1 MWNVKEEMKNMK
13 KFLALL
19 LALAMTLALAA
30 CGGTGGDNGGGYK
43 VAMITDTSISDG
55 GWGMSCYNAM
65 VDAAEDRGWETDYS
79 DMIDQ
84 SAYYDNIVAYCD
96 LGYDLIF
103 APGNQY
109 TVAVL
114 QAAEEYPDVAFALL
128 NGGTGTPAEAPEF
141 PVPFRSVP
149 TPGAYCG
156 FPGGLRWR

>member
-65 VDAAEDRGWETDYS
+65 VDAAEERGWETDYS

-114 QAAEEYPDVAFALL
+114 QAAEEYPTWPSPSSTAA
-128 NGGTGTPAEAPEF
+128 PAHRQR
-141 PVPFRSVP
+141 RS
-149 TPGAYCG
+149 TAT
-156 FPGGLRWR
+156 